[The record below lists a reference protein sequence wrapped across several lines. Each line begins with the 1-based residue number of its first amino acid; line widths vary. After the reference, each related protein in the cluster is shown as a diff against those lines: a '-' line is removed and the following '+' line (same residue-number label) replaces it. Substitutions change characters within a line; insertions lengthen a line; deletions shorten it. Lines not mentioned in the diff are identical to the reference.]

1 METIGL
7 FSRPP
12 VAAVK
17 RVRAIP
23 PDATVQYHPRMANV
37 LDTLK
42 QLGET
47 LPTPPAPV
55 AAYVPAVRSGNLLFV
70 SGQLPLKDG
79 QLLATGKV
87 PSQVSIEQAQQ
98 AARQCVL
105 NALAIL
111 GAEIGNDFS
120 KLSRVVRIG
129 VFVQSDD
136 TFSEQH
142 KVANGASEFLQQL
155 FADQGRHARAAVGV
169 NALPLNAAV
178 EVECVFEL
186 K

>member
-1 METIGL
+1 MRAVPFRTNRVKI
-7 FSRPP
+7 
-12 VAAVK
+12 VAM
-17 RVRAIP
+17 P
-23 PDATVQYHPRMANV
+23 NV
-37 LDTLK
+37 LDTLRE
-42 QLGET
+42 LGET
-47 LPTPPAPV
+47 LPTPPTPV

-87 PSQVSIEQAQQ
+87 PSAVALEAAQR

-105 NALAIL
+105 NAIAIL
-111 GAEIGNDFS
+111 GAEVGGDFT
-120 KLSRVVRIG
+120 KLKRVVRIG

-136 TFSEQH
+136 TFAEQH
-142 KVANGASEFLQQL
+142 KVANGASEFLQQV
-155 FADQGRHARAAVGV
+155 FGEQGRHARAAVGV

-186 K
+186 H